1 MALSKV
7 QGAQIES
14 PVDIAAVNLTGV
26 STATDL
32 NATRVNVTG
41 VATFANATITGD
53 LTVQGTT
60 TTLDTTVE
68 NVDLL
73 EVGANSAGAAVT
85 ITQAGAGDFVN
96 VGTAGSAFTIRNNGF
111 VGIGTITPG
120 YLLHLEN
127 EGPII
132 AAKATNQSSGL
143 RFNILNQT
151 SGQLFRVQKSGTT
164 VFTID
169 ADGKAGIGT
178 VNPDSI
184 LHIEGTQPRLTLSDT
199 GTNAHHRVNADS
211 SVGNLAFDVD
221 YDSATSEP
229 SYVVNIKGE
238 EKLRVGYAGSI
249 GIGTANPNF
258 KVDLLNGVDHNTIV
272 MIKGAGASHYLAAG
286 INSNK
291 ALLTAGG
298 YDSTSTGLSLRTS
311 YQGSEH
317 ERVLVSAGGSIG
329 IGTDP
334 TSAFIQILEQAATG
348 GIQGGSQTPTVK
360 IGAYQPSIVIQDIS
374 TAASNYKDFQ
384 IVVNGNVLTIHSG
397 DATAEYRLADE
408 LIRLTDGGKVGITTT
423 DPGARLHVHSK
434 DSTLPFRVERFDA
447 PAKID
452 ANFGFG
458 DAGFKFTVNNAASYM
473 LGIDD
478 SASDAFIL
486 SYGSSDDAAFGTN
499 NYLVVTTTGH
509 IRTGSSVDGLP
520 PAQTIGSPSGG
531 IKLGG
536 DLNLDNHV
544 LIFSDGS
551 NNSDNIDHIWHS
563 DGSAGSPYNTGG
575 VYHFV
580 SDGTFQTTG
589 AGNNG
594 DAKIECDAIQV
605 RGYLAKGS
613 GSFRIRHPLAGMT
626 TTHTLSHSFIEG
638 PRADLIYRGE
648 VRLVSGIATIIMD
661 EAVGLTTGTWDALCR
676 DPDVFVTNNEDWTP
690 VKAGITSTGILTIQ
704 AQDSTCTAKVNW
716 MVVAERQD
724 AHMFEARWTDENG
737 RPILEYYE
745 PEDPEV
751 GIGTT

>member
-7 QGAQIES
+7 QGAQIET
-14 PVDIAAVNLTGV
+14 PVDIAAANLTGV

-85 ITQAGAGDFVN
+85 ITQAGAGEFLQ
-96 VGTAGSAFTIRNNGF
+96 VGTSGTIFTLSNGGNI
-111 VGIGTITPG
+111 GIGTYGPS

-127 EGPII
+127 DAPII
-132 AAKATNQSSGL
+132 AAKALNQSSGL
-143 RFNILNQT
+143 RLNILNQT
-151 SGQLFRVQKSGTT
+151 SGQLFRVQDFGNT

-169 ADGKAGIGT
+169 ANGRAGIGT
-178 VNPDSI
+178 DDPDSI

-221 YDSATSEP
+221 YGSATSAP

-238 EKLRVGYAGSI
+238 EKVRVGYAGSI

-258 KVDLLNGVDHNTIV
+258 KVDLLNGVDANTIV

-286 INSNK
+286 IASNK

-298 YDSTSTGLSLRTS
+298 YDSTSTGLSIRTS
-311 YQGSEH
+311 YQGGEH

-348 GIQGGSQTPTVK
+348 GIQGGSQTPTIK
-360 IGAYQPSIVIQDIS
+360 IGAYQPSIVIQDVS
-374 TAASNYKDFQ
+374 TSASNQKDFQ
-384 IVVNGNVLTIHSG
+384 IVVNGNELTIHSG
-397 DATAEYRLADE
+397 DATVEPRLANE

-423 DPGARLHVHSK
+423 NPEARLHVHSK
-434 DSTLPFRVERFDA
+434 DSTLPLRLERFDA

-452 ANFGFG
+452 ANFGYG
-458 DAGFKFTVNNAASYM
+458 DAGLKFTVNNATSYM

-478 SASDAFIL
+478 SSADAFIL

-499 NYLVVTTTGH
+499 NYLVITTTGH
-509 IRTGSSVDGLP
+509 IRTGNSVDGVP
-520 PAQTIGSPSGG
+520 SAQTIGTPSGG

-551 NNSDNIDHIWHS
+551 NNSDNIDHVWHS

-575 VYHFV
+575 VFHFV

-589 AGNNG
+589 AGSNG
-594 DAKIECDAIQV
+594 DAKIECEAIQV

-613 GSFRIRHPLAGMT
+613 GSFRI
-626 TTHTLSHSFIEG
+626 
-638 PRADLIYRGE
+638 
-648 VRLVSGIATIIMD
+648 
-661 EAVGLTTGTWDALCR
+661 
-676 DPDVFVTNNEDWTP
+676 
-690 VKAGITSTGILTIQ
+690 
-704 AQDSTCTAKVNW
+704 
-716 MVVAERQD
+716 
-724 AHMFEARWTDENG
+724 
-737 RPILEYYE
+737 
-745 PEDPEV
+745 
-751 GIGTT
+751 